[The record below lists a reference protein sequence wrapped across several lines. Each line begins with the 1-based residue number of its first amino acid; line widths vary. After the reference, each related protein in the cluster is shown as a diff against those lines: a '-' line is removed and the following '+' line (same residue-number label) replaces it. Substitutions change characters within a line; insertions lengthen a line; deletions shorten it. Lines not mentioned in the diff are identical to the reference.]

1 MAKVLLTKRIEFSAS
16 HRYHNDA
23 WDAERNR
30 VVFGACN
37 HEPGHGHNYLL
48 EVTVAGE
55 VDADT
60 GMVVNLYDLKQVLKQ
75 VLEEFDHKHLNLD
88 TPYFKGKIPT
98 TENIAGVLWRM
109 LAARP
114 EIGPLEKVRLFEDED
129 LFAEI
134 TAADVGGG
142 GPEIARASVTRRY
155 YFSAAHRVHSG
166 QLSAAE
172 NRRLYGKCDSPNA
185 HGHNYELSVRVRG
198 KINPDTGMVTD
209 IPTLDRLV
217 QELVVQ
223 RFDHQD
229 LNRDPDFSAHV
240 PTGENLTRLIW
251 KRLAGSIPAARLD
264 RIGLVETRGS
274 SYSYAGETGEGA
286 LPGRGAA

>member
-1 MAKVLLTKRIEFSAS
+1 MGRVLLTKRIEFSAS
-16 HRYHNDA
+16 HRYQNDA

-30 VVFGACN
+30 LVFGACN
-37 HEPGHGHNYLL
+37 NEPGHGHNYLL

-55 VDADT
+55 VDAQT

-88 TPYFKGKIPT
+88 IPYFKGTIPT
-98 TENIAGVLWRM
+98 TENIAGVLWKM

-114 EIGPLEKVRLFEDED
+114 EIGTLEKVRLFEDED

-134 TAADVGGG
+134 TAADVRAGG
-142 GPEIARASVTRRY
+142 ENARASVTRQY

-166 QLSAAE
+166 QLSPAE
-172 NRRLYGKCDSPNA
+172 NRRLYGKCDSPGA

-198 KINPDTGMVTD
+198 EISPDTGMVVD

-223 RFDHQD
+223 RFDHRD
-229 LNRDPDFSAHV
+229 LNRDPDFSARV
-240 PTGENLTRLIW
+240 PTGENLTRLVW
-251 KRLAGSIPAARLD
+251 KLLVRSIPAARLD

-274 SYSYAGETGEGA
+274 SYAYTGETGEGA